1 MELLDVAIIGCGPA
15 GLSAA
20 VNAKIRNKSI
30 KVFGAEVCSP
40 KLVRDRKSV
49 V

>member
-1 MELLDVAIIGCGPA
+1 MSDAVKVAIIGSGPA

-20 VNAKIRNKSI
+20 ARAAQL
-30 KVFGAEVCSP
+30 G
-40 KLVRDRKSV
+40 LDRKSV